1 MSIQPAIART
11 LLDTD
16 IFSEFLRGRNATVA
30 NRAARYQRAHGRFTI
45 SAITL
50 MEMSSGWQ
58 RRGHPA
64 RITSVLQQIITWDV
78 LALDGEIAALAGR
91 IDGDLIRTGQ
101 AIGVADALIAATAL
115 HHGLVLATGNGTHYQ
130 RLPPLGYAVQIDDW
144 RA

>member
-11 LLDTD
+11 MLDTD
-16 IFSEFLRGRNATVA
+16 IFSEFLRGRNTTVA
-30 NRAARYQRAHGRFTI
+30 TRAAHYQRIHGRFTI

-58 RRGHPA
+58 RRGFHA
-64 RITSVLQQIITWDV
+64 RISTWEV

-101 AIGVADALIAATAL
+101 AIGVADALIAATVL
-115 HHGLVLATGNGTHYQ
+115 HHGLILATGNSAHYQ
-130 RLPPLGYAVQIDDW
+130 RLPPLGYAIQLEDW